1 MKKILTIL
9 LLAISL
15 SLGAQEKIEITEDDY
30 ANTQVEMAD
39 QFREDGKIYVVVAV
53 MTIILTGLLLYA
65 YLIDRK
71 VSKIEDS
78 MNE

>member
-1 MKKILTIL
+1 MRKFLTL
-9 LLAISL
+9 LLLTISL
-15 SLGAQEKIEITEDDY
+15 SLGAQEKQEITPEDY
-30 ANTQVEMAD
+30 QNTEVEMAD

-65 YLIDRK
+65 FLIDRK
-71 VSKIEDS
+71 VSKIERS

>member
-1 MKKILTIL
+1 MRKFLTL
-9 LLAISL
+9 LLLTISL
-15 SLGAQEKIEITEDDY
+15 SLGAQEKQEITPEDY
-30 ANTQVEMAD
+30 QNTKVEMAD

-65 YLIDRK
+65 FLIDRK
-71 VSKIEDS
+71 VSKIERS